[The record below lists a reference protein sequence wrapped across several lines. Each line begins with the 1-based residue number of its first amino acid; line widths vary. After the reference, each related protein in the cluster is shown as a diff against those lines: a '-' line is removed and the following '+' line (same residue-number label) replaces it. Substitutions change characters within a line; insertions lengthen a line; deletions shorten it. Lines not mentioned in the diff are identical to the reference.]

1 MARLDNV
8 KETIFKLYAPN
19 ANKVSI
25 AGTFNNWDADKNIA
39 EKDSNGNWSVGLKLK
54 PGKYEY
60 KFIVDGVWINDPNGI
75 SCVPERE
82 FLGPV
87 FIDAF
92 DLDDAWFQCLS
103 KILDEGYIY
112 TIDRGSYKGQRR
124 LEFDFAVVRS
134 KKPAHQ
140 IIPIIPE
147 GMSIPAPTDMDYI
160 NGYLN
165 YLLTGQKTETE
176 DYTYGERLVDPK
188 VKVTQCQDGK
198 ELIKEIPI
206 NVNQIEEV
214 IKMYK
219 TEGSGTNQA
228 IMEIGM
234 PSDIKLADPPCLR
247 LIDTRVRYGK
257 LHFILYFRS
266 WDLWGGMPSNLG
278 GLQLVKQYMA
288 QEIGVDDGE
297 IIAVSKGLHLY
308 EYAWELAKMRT
319 KKTELNLEVR

>member
-1 MARLDNV
+1 M
-8 KETIFKLYAPN
+8 
-19 ANKVSI
+19 
-25 AGTFNNWDADKNIA
+25 
-39 EKDSNGNWSVGLKLK
+39 
-54 PGKYEY
+54 
-60 KFIVDGVWINDPNGI
+60 
-75 SCVPERE
+75 ERE
-82 FLGPV
+82 FLNPV

-103 KILDEGYIY
+103 RILDEGHVY

-124 LEFDFAVVRS
+124 LEFDLAVIRS

-147 GMSIPAPTDMDYI
+147 GMNIPAPTDMDYI
-160 NGYLN
+160 NGYLS

-188 VKVTQCQDGK
+188 VKIKEERDGQ
-198 ELIKEIPI
+198 ELIREIPL
-206 NVNQIEEV
+206 NVNQVEEV

-219 TEGSGTNQA
+219 SEGHGTNQA

-234 PSDIKLADPPCLR
+234 PSDIKLVDPPCLR
-247 LIDTRVRYGK
+247 LIDTRIRYGK

-288 QEIGVDDGE
+288 QEIGVEDGE
-297 IIAVSKGLHLY
+297 MVALSKGLHLY
-308 EYAWELAKMRT
+308 EYSWELAKVRT
-319 KKTELNLEVR
+319 KKTELKALVT